1 MFHRRI
7 LILASLVFAVS
18 IACSVFSGLSTSPTA
33 TLEPTPT
40 STATLLPAIP
50 IEPGAANPNEPV
62 LITGEIPYTS
72 PFFVNSIKQPFV
84 LLEDQ
89 AGFVN
94 RDREFYFPLAGQV
107 IGPVEINDEEKLTYQ
122 LALPSVPQG
131 KLVDVDNDVE
141 NDIGVQVF
149 AVAYWSNV
157 WGGPFLE
164 EREGK
169 GWSNAYSSTL
179 TDPDNDDEI
188 TGGTLIVWAPDDQ
201 QSFPSGFGEDGLLFS
216 EDDPITPIP
225 AGYNLVDL
233 NNEPFHIYKEAQP
246 NVILNEGAVE
256 VNDYSDMSFE
266 EAFRTMF
273 EKASREYPF
282 TEEKDVDWQALYDK
296 YMPRIQEADN
306 SEDFYNALREFSYEI
321 PDGHINVSLNP
332 DVFYELAG
340 GGFGLVLTELSDD
353 RIIVTYLLPGS
364 VAEKAGI
371 DVGAEIISWDSQPV
385 EQGIGQVTPYFGP
398 FSTEHALRVEQVNY
412 VSRVSPGTRIKI
424 SYKNPEDSQVKEVT
438 LKSEVEYESLFET
451 IPELNRDELSLPI
464 EGFVLDDSGLG
475 YVRITTFS
483 EDYNMMARLWEH
495 YIQGLIDQEV
505 PGLIIDLRSN
515 GGGSTSMTSD
525 FLGYFFDEEIP
536 IYRRFYYS
544 DISGEFEE
552 VDRPAK
558 IVPAPLLYEG
568 EIAVLVSPNCVSAC
582 EGFAYTLQE
591 NDRAIVLGHFPSAG
605 AFGDVGRGQYTL
617 PDEITMQ
624 YPTGRPES
632 PSGEVIIEGKGII
645 PDLIVP
651 VTEESALGGE
661 DALLIRAIESLLDK
675 IK

>member
-7 LILASLVFAVS
+7 LILASLVFAIS
-18 IACSVFSGLSTSPTA
+18 IACSFFSGLTTSPTA
-33 TLEPTPT
+33 TLEPSQA

-62 LITGEIPYTS
+62 LISGEIPYTS

-94 RDREFYFPLAGQV
+94 RDREFYFPLAGQI

-131 KLVDVDNDVE
+131 TLIDVDNDGE
-141 NDIGVQVF
+141 ADIGVQVF

-179 TDPDNDDEI
+179 TDPDNNDEI
-188 TGGTLIVWAPDDQ
+188 TGGILIVWAPDDQ

-233 NNEPFHIYKEAQP
+233 NNEPFNFYKEAQS

-256 VNDYSDMSFE
+256 VNDYSDMSYE
-266 EAFRTMF
+266 EAFQTMF

-296 YMPRIQEADN
+296 YIPRIQEADN

-332 DVFYELAG
+332 DVFYELEG
-340 GGFGLVLTELSDD
+340 GGFGLVVTELSDD
-353 RIIVTYLLPGS
+353 RVVVNYILPGS

-371 DVGAEIISWDSQPV
+371 EVGAEIISWDSQPV

-398 FSTEHALRVEQVNY
+398 FSTEHALRVEQANY
-412 VSRVSPGTRIKI
+412 VTRVSPDTRIKI

-438 LKSEVEYESLFET
+438 LKSEVEYESIFET
-451 IPELNRDELSLPI
+451 IPVLNYDELSLPI
-464 EGFVLDDSGLG
+464 EGSVLDDSGLG

-483 EDYNMMARLWEH
+483 EDYNMMARLWES
-495 YIQGLIDQEV
+495 IK
-505 PGLIIDLRSN
+505 
-515 GGGSTSMTSD
+515 
-525 FLGYFFDEEIP
+525 
-536 IYRRFYYS
+536 RF
-544 DISGEFEE
+544 
-552 VDRPAK
+552 
-558 IVPAPLLYEG
+558 
-568 EIAVLVSPNCVSAC
+568 
-582 EGFAYTLQE
+582 
-591 NDRAIVLGHFPSAG
+591 
-605 AFGDVGRGQYTL
+605 
-617 PDEITMQ
+617 
-624 YPTGRPES
+624 
-632 PSGEVIIEGKGII
+632 
-645 PDLIVP
+645 P
-651 VTEESALGGE
+651 V
-661 DALLIRAIESLLDK
+661 
-675 IK
+675 

>member
-7 LILASLVFAVS
+7 LILASLVFAIS

-33 TLEPTPT
+33 TLEPTPI

-50 IEPGAANPNEPV
+50 IEPGANNPNEPV
-62 LITGEIPYTS
+62 LISGEIPYTS

-89 AGFVN
+89 AGFVS

-107 IGPVEINDEEKLTYQ
+107 IGPVEINDEETLTYQ

-131 KLVDVDNDVE
+131 TLVDVDNDADE
-141 NDIGVQVF
+141 DIGVQVF

-179 TDPDNDDEI
+179 TDPDSDDEI
-188 TGGTLIVWAPDDQ
+188 IGGILIVWAPDDQ

-256 VNDYSDMSFE
+256 VNDYSDMSYQ
-266 EAFRTMF
+266 EAFQTMF
-273 EKASREYPF
+273 EKASLEYPF

-306 SEDFYNALREFSYEI
+306 NEDFYNALREFSYEI

-353 RIIVTYLLPGS
+353 RVIVTYILPGS

-371 DVGAEIISWDSQPV
+371 EVGAEIISWDSQPV
-385 EQGIGQVTPYFGP
+385 AQGIGQVTPFSGP

-424 SYKNPEDSQVKEVT
+424 SYKNPEDSQVKETT

-451 IPELNRDELSLPI
+451 IPGLNRDELSLPI

-475 YVRITTFS
+475 YVRITTFL

-495 YIQGLIDQEV
+495 YIQGLIDQEI

-515 GGGSTSMTSD
+515 GGGSSSMTSD
-525 FLGYFFDEEIP
+525 FLGYFFDEEILF
-536 IYRRFYYS
+536 YRRFYYS

-558 IVPAPLLYEG
+558 IVPAPLLYAG

-582 EGFAYTLQE
+582 EGFAYALQE
-591 NDRAIVLGHFPSAG
+591 NDRAIVVGHYPSAG
-605 AFGDVGRGQYTL
+605 AEADVGRGQYVL
-617 PDEITMQ
+617 PDDIKMQ
-624 YPTGRPES
+624 YPTGRPVDS
-632 PSGEVIIEGKGII
+632 SGEVIIEGKGVI
-645 PDLIVP
+645 PDFIVP

-661 DALLIRAIESLLDK
+661 DALLIRAIEALLEK